1 MIPLFDNAQDLDVCA
16 SEIGSEVG
24 QLLTPLTRYKLRH
37 PDKPWGIDNGS
48 FSEFKHKN
56 FQSLLAREEH
66 HKERCLFV
74 AVPDVVGSAIR
85 TLEIFDIWSPKLV
98 GWKIALVCQDGLENL
113 PIPWDRLDAIFI
125 GGSTFWKTSP
135 YVQQIIKAAKILGK
149 HVHAGRVNDPSRWKF
164 FEDLGADTADGTGI
178 SRYSH
183 MRRKIARRDDSNGF
197 FLRQER
203 ESRQK
208 SKGA

>member
-1 MIPLFDNAQDLDVCA
+1 MIPLLDNAQDLDVCA
-16 SEIGSEVG
+16 SEIGGNVG

-48 FSEFKHKN
+48 FSEFKPKN

-66 HKERCLFV
+66 HKENCLFV

-85 TLEIFDIWSPKLV
+85 TLEIFDIWAPKLA
-98 GWKIALVCQDGLENL
+98 GWKIALVCQDGQESL
-113 PIPWDRLDAIFI
+113 PIPWNRLDAVFI
-125 GGSTFWKTSP
+125 GGSTFWKTSVH
-135 YVQQIIKAAKILGK
+135 VQQIIKAAKILGK

-164 FEDLGADTADGTGI
+164 FEDLGVDTADGTGI

-183 MRRKIARRDDSNGF
+183 MRKKIANRDEINGF
-197 FLRQER
+197 FPRRRQEGR
-203 ESRQK
+203 
-208 SKGA
+208 